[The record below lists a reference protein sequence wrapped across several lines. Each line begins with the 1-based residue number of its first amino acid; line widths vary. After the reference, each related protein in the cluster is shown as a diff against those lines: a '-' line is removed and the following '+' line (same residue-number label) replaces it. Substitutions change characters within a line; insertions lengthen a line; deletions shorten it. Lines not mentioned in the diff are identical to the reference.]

1 MTTNKSSHG
10 AILNT
15 NLESNALQQVVEEEI
30 NTQQPIR
37 LGAAVLVVGFGAFLL
52 WAGFAPLDQGV
63 PASGTVAI
71 ETRKKTIQ
79 HSSGGVVKDVLVKEG
94 QWVKEGEVLL
104 EVSDTQARANNE
116 TIKQAYL
123 SQRTVEA
130 RLEAERNNAS
140 NVAFGPE
147 ILESKAD
154 LFVQQVMLTQQT
166 LFAARRASYNSEVS
180 ALEQSI
186 QALKDQLWGVDQSLA
201 NRLVQIQLQEKHL
214 KSIKTLAEEG
224 YAPKNQVLQMEQMQT
239 ELKTALSDLKSN
251 QSRLSRS
258 IEESQF
264 RLVQR
269 KQDVLK
275 DVLAQLAEVK
285 KEIQAGKERLTATS
299 EELARTQIKSPVE
312 GQVVGMGISATGGVV
327 MAGQKLMDIVPKSE
341 ALLVD
346 AKVQP
351 HIIDKVHTGMEV
363 SVRFNTFAN
372 TPQLVVPGKLVA
384 LSSDVITDPS
394 AGMAGVSSYYL
405 GRVEITTDGLKI
417 LGNRVLQPGMPT
429 EVLFKV
435 GERTLLQ
442 YIMYPLTKRIAA
454 SLKEE

>member
-1 MTTNKSSHG
+1 MTTQHT
-10 AILNT
+10 NT
-15 NLESNALQQVVEEEI
+15 VQTALPDMVEDEV

-63 PASGTVAI
+63 PATGTVAI

-79 HSSGGVVKDVLVKEG
+79 HPTGGVVKDVLVKEG
-94 QWVKEGEVLL
+94 QWVKEGDVLM

-116 TIKQAYL
+116 TIRQAYL
-123 SQRTVEA
+123 SQRATEA
-130 RLEAERNNAS
+130 RLEAERTNATS
-140 NVAFGPE
+140 IRFGQD
-147 ILESKAD
+147 ITASKAD
-154 LFVQQVMLTQQT
+154 PFVQQLTLTQQS
-166 LFAARRASYNSEVS
+166 LFIAKRASYQAEIS

-186 QALKDQLWGVDQSLA
+186 QSLRDQLWGVDQSLA

-224 YAPKNQVLQMEQMQT
+224 YAPKNQVLQMEQTQT

-258 IEESQF
+258 IEEIQF
-264 RLVQR
+264 RMEQR
-269 KQDVLK
+269 KQDYLK
-275 DVLAQLAEVK
+275 DVMTQLAEVK
-285 KEIQAGKERLTATS
+285 KEIQAGKERLTATN
-299 EELARTQIKSPVE
+299 EELARTQIKSPVD
-312 GQVVGMGISATGGVV
+312 GQVVGMSISATGGVV
-327 MAGQKLMDIVPKSE
+327 MAGQKLMDVVPKSE
-341 ALLVD
+341 ALLID
-346 AKVQP
+346 AKVLP
-351 HIIDKVHTGMEV
+351 HIIDKVQTGMEV
-363 SVRFNTFAN
+363 TVRFNTFAN

-384 LSSDVITDPS
+384 LSSDVITDPN

-405 GRVEITTDGLKI
+405 GRVEITAEGLKI
-417 LGNRVLQPGMPT
+417 LGSRVLQPGMPT

>member
-1 MTTNKSSHG
+1 MMTT
-10 AILNT
+10 
-15 NLESNALQQVVEEEI
+15 QQKPPVQTSLPELVEDEV

-37 LGAAVLVVGFGAFLL
+37 LGAAVLVVGLGAFLL

-79 HSSGGVVKDVLVKEG
+79 HSTGGVVKDVLVKEG
-94 QWVKEGEVLL
+94 QWVKEGDVLI

-116 TIKQAYL
+116 TIRQAYL
-123 SQRTVEA
+123 SQRAVEA
-130 RLEAERNNAS
+130 RLEAELKNAGS
-140 NVAFGPE
+140 IHFGSD
-147 ILESKAD
+147 ITANKAD
-154 LFVQQVMLTQQT
+154 PFVQQLTMTQQN
-166 LFAARRASYNSEVS
+166 LFAARRASFEAEVS

-186 QALKDQLWGVDQSLA
+186 QALKDQLWGVDQSLV

-214 KSIKTLAEEG
+214 KSIKSLADEG
-224 YAPKNQVLQMEQMQT
+224 YAPKNQVLQMEQTQT

-264 RLVQR
+264 RMAQR
-269 KQDVLK
+269 KQDYQK
-275 DVLAQLAEVK
+275 DVMGLLAEVK
-285 KEIQAGKERLTATS
+285 KEVQAGKERLTTTN
-299 EELARTQIKSPVE
+299 EELVRTQIKSPVD
-312 GQVVGMGISATGGVV
+312 GQVVGMSISATGGVV
-327 MAGQKLMDIVPKSE
+327 MAGQKLMDVVPKSE
-341 ALLVD
+341 ALLID
-346 AKVQP
+346 AKVLP
-351 HIIDKVHTGMEV
+351 HIIDKVHTGMNV

-384 LSSDVITDPS
+384 LTSDVITDPS
-394 AGMAGVSSYYL
+394 AGMGGISSYYL
-405 GRVEITTDGLKI
+405 GRVEITPEGLKV
-417 LGNRVLQPGMPT
+417 LGSRVLQPGMPT

>member
-1 MTTNKSSHG
+1 MTT
-10 AILNT
+10 
-15 NLESNALQQVVEEEI
+15 QQKPPVQTSLPDLVEDEV

-37 LGAAVLVVGFGAFLL
+37 LGAAVLVVGLGAFLL

-79 HSSGGVVKDVLVKEG
+79 HSTGGVVKDVLVKEG
-94 QWVKEGEVLL
+94 QWVKEGDVLI

-116 TIKQAYL
+116 TIRQAYL
-123 SQRTVEA
+123 SQRAVEA
-130 RLEAERNNAS
+130 RLEAELKNAGS
-140 NVAFGPE
+140 IHFGSD
-147 ILESKAD
+147 ITANKAD
-154 LFVQQVMLTQQT
+154 PFVQQLTMTQQN
-166 LFAARRASYNSEVS
+166 LFAARRASFEAEVS

-186 QALKDQLWGVDQSLA
+186 QALKDQLWGVDQSLV

-224 YAPKNQVLQMEQMQT
+224 YAPKNQVLQMEQTQT

-264 RLVQR
+264 RMAQR
-269 KQDVLK
+269 KQDYQK
-275 DVLAQLAEVK
+275 DVMGLLAEVK
-285 KEIQAGKERLTATS
+285 KEVQAGKERLTTTN
-299 EELARTQIKSPVE
+299 EELVRTQIKSPVD
-312 GQVVGMGISATGGVV
+312 GQVVGMSISATGGVV
-327 MAGQKLMDIVPKSE
+327 MAGQKLMDVVPKSE

-351 HIIDKVHTGMEV
+351 HIIDKVQTGMDV

-384 LSSDVITDPS
+384 LTSDVITDPS
-394 AGMAGVSSYYL
+394 AGMGGISSYYL
-405 GRVEITTDGLKI
+405 GRVEITPEGLKV
-417 LGNRVLQPGMPT
+417 LGSRVLQPGMPT

>member
-1 MTTNKSSHG
+1 MTT
-10 AILNT
+10 
-15 NLESNALQQVVEEEI
+15 QQKPPVQASLPDLVEDEV

-37 LGAAVLVVGFGAFLL
+37 LGAAVLVVGLGAFLL
-52 WAGFAPLDQGV
+52 WAGFAPLAQGV

-79 HSSGGVVKDVLVKEG
+79 HSTGGVVKDVLVKEG
-94 QWVKEGEVLL
+94 QWVKEGDVLI

-116 TIKQAYL
+116 TIRQAYL
-123 SQRTVEA
+123 SQRAVEA
-130 RLEAERNNAS
+130 RLEAELKNAGS
-140 NVAFGPE
+140 ILFGTD
-147 ILESKAD
+147 ITANKAD
-154 LFVQQVMLTQQT
+154 PFVQQLILTQQN
-166 LFAARRASYNSEVS
+166 LFIARRASFEAEVS

-224 YAPKNQVLQMEQMQT
+224 YAPKNQVLQMEQTQT

-264 RLVQR
+264 RMAQR
-269 KQDVLK
+269 KQDYQK
-275 DVLAQLAEVK
+275 DVMGILAEVK
-285 KEIQAGKERLTATS
+285 KEVQAGKERLTTTN
-299 EELARTQIKSPVE
+299 EELVRTQIKSPVD
-312 GQVVGMGISATGGVV
+312 GQVVGMSISATGGVV
-327 MAGQKLMDIVPKSE
+327 MAGQKLMDVVPKSE

-351 HIIDKVHTGMEV
+351 HIIDKVQTGMDV

-384 LSSDVITDPS
+384 LTSDVITDPS
-394 AGMAGVSSYYL
+394 AGMGGISSYYL
-405 GRVEITTDGLKI
+405 GRVEITPEGLKV
-417 LGNRVLQPGMPT
+417 LGSRVLQPGMPT

>member
-1 MTTNKSSHG
+1 MTT
-10 AILNT
+10 
-15 NLESNALQQVVEEEI
+15 QQKPPVQISLPELVEDEV

-37 LGAAVLVVGFGAFLL
+37 LGAAVLVVGLGAFLL

-79 HSSGGVVKDVLVKEG
+79 HSTGGVVKDVLVKEG
-94 QWVKEGEVLL
+94 QWVKEGDVLI

-116 TIKQAYL
+116 TIRQAYL
-123 SQRTVEA
+123 SQRAVEA
-130 RLEAERNNAS
+130 RLEAELKNAGS
-140 NVAFGPE
+140 IHFGSD
-147 ILESKAD
+147 ITANKAD
-154 LFVQQVMLTQQT
+154 PFVQQLTMTQQN
-166 LFAARRASYNSEVS
+166 LFVARRASFEAEVS

-186 QALKDQLWGVDQSLA
+186 QALKDQLWGVDQSLV

-214 KSIKTLAEEG
+214 KSIKSLADEG
-224 YAPKNQVLQMEQMQT
+224 YAPKNQVLQMEQTQT

-264 RLVQR
+264 RMAQR
-269 KQDVLK
+269 KQDYQK
-275 DVLAQLAEVK
+275 DVMGLLAEVK
-285 KEIQAGKERLTATS
+285 KEVQAGKERLTTTN
-299 EELARTQIKSPVE
+299 EELVRTQIKSPVD
-312 GQVVGMGISATGGVV
+312 GQVVGMSISATGGVV
-327 MAGQKLMDIVPKSE
+327 MAGQKLMDVVPKSE
-341 ALLVD
+341 ALLID
-346 AKVQP
+346 AKVLP
-351 HIIDKVHTGMEV
+351 HIIDKVHTGMNV

-372 TPQLVVPGKLVA
+372 TPQLMVPGKLVA
-384 LSSDVITDPS
+384 LTSDVITDPS
-394 AGMAGVSSYYL
+394 AGMGGISSYYL
-405 GRVEITTDGLKI
+405 GRVEITPEGLKV
-417 LGNRVLQPGMPT
+417 LGSRVLQPGMPT

>member
-1 MTTNKSSHG
+1 MTTNNASHG
-10 AILNT
+10 ANLKT
-15 NLESNALQQVVEEEI
+15 NQESSALQQVVEEEI

-79 HSSGGVVKDVLVKEG
+79 HLSGGVVKDVLVKEG

-123 SQRTVEA
+123 SQRAVEA

-140 NVAFGPE
+140 NIAFGPE

-224 YAPKNQVLQMEQMQT
+224 YAPKNQVLQMEQTQT

-264 RLVQR
+264 RLEQR

-285 KEIQAGKERLTATS
+285 KEIQAGKERLSATN
-299 EELARTQIKSPVE
+299 EELVRTQIKSPVE
-312 GQVVGMGISATGGVV
+312 GQVVGMSISATGGVV

-346 AKVQP
+346 AKVLP

-384 LSSDVITDPS
+384 LSSDVISDPS
-394 AGMAGVSSYYL
+394 AGMNGVSSYYL
-405 GRVEITTDGLKI
+405 GRVEITPEGLKI

>member
-1 MTTNKSSHG
+1 MTNQLTNP
-10 AILNT
+10 AQT
-15 NLESNALQQVVEEEI
+15 ALPAMVEDEV
-30 NTQQPIR
+30 NTQKPIR

-79 HSSGGVVKDVLVKEG
+79 HSTGGVVKDVLVKEG
-94 QWVKEGEVLL
+94 QWVKEGEVLM

-116 TIKQAYL
+116 TIRQAYL
-123 SQRTVEA
+123 SQRAVEA
-130 RLEAERNNAS
+130 RLEAELQNAS
-140 NVAFGPE
+140 GIHFG
-147 ILESKAD
+147 SDMTGNKAD
-154 LFVQQVMLTQQT
+154 PFVQQLVLTQQN
-166 LFAARRASYNSEVS
+166 LFAARRASFVAEVS

-186 QALKDQLWGVDQSLA
+186 QALKDQLWGVDQSLT

-224 YAPKNQVLQMEQMQT
+224 YAPKNQVLQMEQTQT

-251 QSRLSRS
+251 QARLSRS

-264 RLVQR
+264 RMAQR
-269 KQDVLK
+269 KQDYLK
-275 DVLAQLAEVK
+275 DAMGQLAEVK
-285 KEIQAGKERLTATS
+285 KEVQAGKERLTATN

-312 GQVVGMGISATGGVV
+312 GQVVGMSISATGGVV
-327 MAGQKLMDIVPKSE
+327 MAGQKLMDVVPKSE
-341 ALLVD
+341 ALLID
-346 AKVQP
+346 AKVLP
-351 HIIDKVHTGMEV
+351 HIIDKVHTGMDV

-372 TPQLVVPGKLVA
+372 TPQLVVPGKLMA
-384 LSSDVITDPS
+384 LSSDVISDPN

-405 GRVEITTDGLKI
+405 GRVEITPEGLKI
-417 LGNRVLQPGMPT
+417 LGSRLLQPGMPT

-435 GERTLLQ
+435 GERTLLN

>member
-1 MTTNKSSHG
+1 MTT
-10 AILNT
+10 
-15 NLESNALQQVVEEEI
+15 QQKPPVQISLPELVEDEV

-37 LGAAVLVVGFGAFLL
+37 LGAAVLVVGLGAFLL

-79 HSSGGVVKDVLVKEG
+79 HSTGGVVKDVLVKEG
-94 QWVKEGEVLL
+94 QWVKEGDVLI

-116 TIKQAYL
+116 TIRQAYL
-123 SQRTVEA
+123 SQRAVEA
-130 RLEAERNNAS
+130 RLEAELKNAGS
-140 NVAFGPE
+140 IHFGSD
-147 ILESKAD
+147 ITANKAD
-154 LFVQQVMLTQQT
+154 PFVQQLTMTQQN
-166 LFAARRASYNSEVS
+166 LFAARRASFEAEVS

-186 QALKDQLWGVDQSLA
+186 QALKDQLWGVDQSLV

-214 KSIKTLAEEG
+214 KSIKSLAEEG
-224 YAPKNQVLQMEQMQT
+224 YAPKNQVLQMEQTQT

-264 RLVQR
+264 RMAQR
-269 KQDVLK
+269 KQDYQK
-275 DVLAQLAEVK
+275 DVMGLLAEVK
-285 KEIQAGKERLTATS
+285 KEVQAGKERLTTTN
-299 EELARTQIKSPVE
+299 EELVRTQIKSPVD
-312 GQVVGMGISATGGVV
+312 GQVVGMSISATGGVV
-327 MAGQKLMDIVPKSE
+327 MAGQKLMDVVPKSE
-341 ALLVD
+341 ALLID
-346 AKVQP
+346 AKVLP
-351 HIIDKVHTGMEV
+351 HIIDKVHTGMNV

-384 LSSDVITDPS
+384 LTSDVITDPS
-394 AGMAGVSSYYL
+394 AGMGGISSYYL
-405 GRVEITTDGLKI
+405 GRVEITPEGLKV

>member
-1 MTTNKSSHG
+1 MTT
-10 AILNT
+10 
-15 NLESNALQQVVEEEI
+15 QQKPPVQTSLPDLVEDEV

-37 LGAAVLVVGFGAFLL
+37 LGAAVLVVGLGAFLL

-79 HSSGGVVKDVLVKEG
+79 HSTGGVVKDVLVKEG
-94 QWVKEGEVLL
+94 QWVKEGDVLI

-116 TIKQAYL
+116 TIRQAYL
-123 SQRTVEA
+123 SQRAVEA
-130 RLEAERNNAS
+130 RLEAELKNAGS
-140 NVAFGPE
+140 IHFGSD
-147 ILESKAD
+147 ITANKAD
-154 LFVQQVMLTQQT
+154 PFVQQLTMTQQN
-166 LFAARRASYNSEVS
+166 LFAARRASFEAEVS

-186 QALKDQLWGVDQSLA
+186 QALKDQLWGVDQSLV

-214 KSIKTLAEEG
+214 KSIKSLADEG
-224 YAPKNQVLQMEQMQT
+224 YAPKNQVLQMEQTQT

-264 RLVQR
+264 RMAQR
-269 KQDVLK
+269 KQDYQK
-275 DVLAQLAEVK
+275 DVMGLLAEVK
-285 KEIQAGKERLTATS
+285 KEVQAGKERLTTTN
-299 EELARTQIKSPVE
+299 EELVRTQIKSPVD
-312 GQVVGMGISATGGVV
+312 GQVVGMSISATGGVV
-327 MAGQKLMDIVPKSE
+327 MAGQKLMDVVPKSE
-341 ALLVD
+341 ALLID
-346 AKVQP
+346 AKVLP
-351 HIIDKVHTGMEV
+351 HIIDKVHTGMNV

-384 LSSDVITDPS
+384 LTSDVITDPS
-394 AGMAGVSSYYL
+394 AGMGGISSYYL
-405 GRVEITTDGLKI
+405 GRVEITPEGLKV

>member
-1 MTTNKSSHG
+1 MTT
-10 AILNT
+10 
-15 NLESNALQQVVEEEI
+15 QQNSPVQNSLPDLVEDEV

-37 LGAAVLVVGFGAFLL
+37 LGAAVLVVGLGAFLL

-79 HSSGGVVKDVLVKEG
+79 HSTGGVVKDVLVKEG
-94 QWVKEGEVLL
+94 QWVKEGDVLI

-116 TIKQAYL
+116 TIRQAYL
-123 SQRTVEA
+123 SQRAVEA
-130 RLEAERNNAS
+130 RLEAELKNAGS
-140 NVAFGPE
+140 IHFGTD
-147 ILESKAD
+147 ITANKAD
-154 LFVQQVMLTQQT
+154 PFVQQLTMTQQN
-166 LFAARRASYNSEVS
+166 LFAARRASFEAEVS

-186 QALKDQLWGVDQSLA
+186 QALKDQLWGVDQSLT

-224 YAPKNQVLQMEQMQT
+224 YAPKNQVLQMEQTQT

-264 RLVQR
+264 RMAQR
-269 KQDVLK
+269 KQDYQK
-275 DVLAQLAEVK
+275 DVMGILAEVK
-285 KEIQAGKERLTATS
+285 KEVQAGKERLTTTN
-299 EELARTQIKSPVE
+299 EELVRTQIKSPVD
-312 GQVVGMGISATGGVV
+312 GQVVGMSISATGGVV
-327 MAGQKLMDIVPKSE
+327 MAGQKLMDVVPKSE
-341 ALLVD
+341 ALLID
-346 AKVQP
+346 AKVLP
-351 HIIDKVHTGMEV
+351 HIIDKVHTGMNV

-372 TPQLVVPGKLVA
+372 TPQLVVTGKLVA
-384 LSSDVITDPS
+384 LTSDVITDPS
-394 AGMAGVSSYYL
+394 AGMGGISSYYL
-405 GRVEITTDGLKI
+405 GRVEITPEGLKV
-417 LGNRVLQPGMPT
+417 LGSRMLQPGMPT

>member
-1 MTTNKSSHG
+1 MTT
-10 AILNT
+10 
-15 NLESNALQQVVEEEI
+15 QQKPPVQTSLPDLVEDEV

-37 LGAAVLVVGFGAFLL
+37 LGAAVLVVGLGAFLL
-52 WAGFAPLDQGV
+52 WAGFAPLAQGV

-79 HSSGGVVKDVLVKEG
+79 HSTGGVVKDVLVKEG
-94 QWVKEGEVLL
+94 QWVKEGDVLI

-116 TIKQAYL
+116 TIRQAYL
-123 SQRTVEA
+123 SQRAVEA
-130 RLEAERNNAS
+130 RLEAELKNAGS
-140 NVAFGPE
+140 ILFGTD
-147 ILESKAD
+147 ITANKAD
-154 LFVQQVMLTQQT
+154 PFVQQLMLTQQN
-166 LFAARRASYNSEVS
+166 LFTARRASFEAEVS

-224 YAPKNQVLQMEQMQT
+224 YAPKNQVLQMEQTQT

-264 RLVQR
+264 RMAQR
-269 KQDVLK
+269 KQDYQK
-275 DVLAQLAEVK
+275 DVMGILAEVK
-285 KEIQAGKERLTATS
+285 KEVQAGKERLTTTN
-299 EELARTQIKSPVE
+299 EELVRTQIKSPVD
-312 GQVVGMGISATGGVV
+312 GQVVGMSISATGGVV
-327 MAGQKLMDIVPKSE
+327 MAGQKLMDVVPKSE

-346 AKVQP
+346 AKVLP
-351 HIIDKVHTGMEV
+351 HIIDKVQTGMDV

-384 LSSDVITDPS
+384 LTSDVITDPS
-394 AGMAGVSSYYL
+394 AGMGGISSYYL
-405 GRVEITTDGLKI
+405 GRVEITPEGLKV
-417 LGNRVLQPGMPT
+417 LGSRVLQPGMPT

>member
-1 MTTNKSSHG
+1 MKNSKLSPVQS
-10 AILNT
+10 AEMLEDDVNT
-15 NLESNALQQVVEEEI
+15 D
-30 NTQQPIR
+30 QPIR
-37 LGAAVLVVGFGAFLL
+37 LGAAVLVVGFGAFLF
-52 WAGFAPLDQGV
+52 WAALAPLDQGV

-79 HSSGGVVKDVLVKEG
+79 HPTGGVVKDVLVKEG
-94 QWVKEGEVLL
+94 QWVKEGDVLM

-116 TIKQAYL
+116 TIRQAYL
-123 SQRTVEA
+123 SQRATEA
-130 RLEAERNNAS
+130 RLEAERANAVS
-140 NVAFGPE
+140 IRFGQE
-147 ILESKAD
+147 ITASKAD
-154 LFVQQVMLTQQT
+154 PFVQQLTLTQQS
-166 LFAARRASYNSEVS
+166 LFTAKRASYQAEIA
-180 ALEQSI
+180 ALEQNVQS
-186 QALKDQLWGVDQSLA
+186 LRDQLWGVDQSIA

-224 YAPKNQVLQMEQMQT
+224 YAPKNQVLQMEQTQT
-239 ELKTALSDLKSN
+239 ELKTALSDLKAN
-251 QSRLSRS
+251 QARLSRS

-264 RLVQR
+264 RMEQR
-269 KQDVLK
+269 KQDYLK
-275 DVLAQLAEVK
+275 DVMSQLAEVK
-285 KEIQAGKERLTATS
+285 KEIQAGKERLTATN
-299 EELARTQIKSPVE
+299 EELARTQIKSPVD
-312 GQVVGMGISATGGVV
+312 GQVVGLSISATGGVV
-327 MAGQKLMDIVPKSE
+327 MAGQKLMDVVPKSE
-341 ALLVD
+341 ALLID
-346 AKVQP
+346 AKVLP
-351 HIIDKVHTGMEV
+351 HIIDKVQTGMEV

-384 LSSDVITDPS
+384 LSSDVISDPN

-405 GRVEITTDGLKI
+405 GRVEITSEGLKI

>member
-1 MTTNKSSHG
+1 M
-10 AILNT
+10 T
-15 NLESNALQQVVEEEI
+15 NLLTNPAQTVLPAMVEDEV
-30 NTQQPIR
+30 NTQKPIR

-79 HSSGGVVKDVLVKEG
+79 HSTGGVVKDVLVKEG
-94 QWVKEGEVLL
+94 QWVKEGEVLM

-116 TIKQAYL
+116 TIRQAYL
-123 SQRTVEA
+123 SQRAVEA
-130 RLEAERNNAS
+130 RLEAELQNS
-140 NVAFGPE
+140 SSIHFGSDMTGNKSDP
-147 ILESKAD
+147 
-154 LFVQQVMLTQQT
+154 FVQQLMLTQQN
-166 LFAARRASYNSEVS
+166 LFAARRASFVAEVS

-186 QALKDQLWGVDQSLA
+186 QALKDQLWGVDQSLT

-224 YAPKNQVLQMEQMQT
+224 YAPKNQVLQMEQTQT

-251 QSRLSRS
+251 QARLSRS

-264 RLVQR
+264 RMAQR
-269 KQDVLK
+269 KQDYLK
-275 DVLAQLAEVK
+275 DAMGQLAEVK
-285 KEIQAGKERLTATS
+285 KEVQAGKERLTATN

-312 GQVVGMGISATGGVV
+312 GQVVGMSISATGGVV
-327 MAGQKLMDIVPKSE
+327 MAGQKLMDVVPKSE
-341 ALLVD
+341 ALLID
-346 AKVQP
+346 AKVLP
-351 HIIDKVHTGMEV
+351 HIIDKVHTGMDV

-372 TPQLVVPGKLVA
+372 TPQLVVPGKLMA
-384 LSSDVITDPS
+384 LSSDVISDPN

-405 GRVEITTDGLKI
+405 GRVEITPEGLKI
-417 LGNRVLQPGMPT
+417 LGSRVLQPGMPT

-435 GERTLLQ
+435 GERTLLN

>member
-1 MTTNKSSHG
+1 MTT
-10 AILNT
+10 
-15 NLESNALQQVVEEEI
+15 QQKPPVQISLPELVEDEV

-37 LGAAVLVVGFGAFLL
+37 LGAAVLVVGLGAFLL

-79 HSSGGVVKDVLVKEG
+79 HSTGGVVKDVLVKEG
-94 QWVKEGEVLL
+94 QWVKEGDVLI

-116 TIKQAYL
+116 TIRQAYL
-123 SQRTVEA
+123 SQRAVEA
-130 RLEAERNNAS
+130 RLEAELKNAGS
-140 NVAFGPE
+140 IHFGSD
-147 ILESKAD
+147 ITANKAD
-154 LFVQQVMLTQQT
+154 PFVQQLTMTQQN
-166 LFAARRASYNSEVS
+166 LFVARRASFEAEVS

-186 QALKDQLWGVDQSLA
+186 QALKDQLWGVDQSLV

-214 KSIKTLAEEG
+214 KSIKSLAEEG
-224 YAPKNQVLQMEQMQT
+224 YAPKNQVLQMEQTQT

-264 RLVQR
+264 RMAQR
-269 KQDVLK
+269 KQDYQK
-275 DVLAQLAEVK
+275 DVMGLLAEVK
-285 KEIQAGKERLTATS
+285 KEVQAGKERLTTTN
-299 EELARTQIKSPVE
+299 EELVRTQIKSPVD
-312 GQVVGMGISATGGVV
+312 GQVVGMSISATGGVV
-327 MAGQKLMDIVPKSE
+327 MAGQKLMDVVPKSE
-341 ALLVD
+341 ALLID
-346 AKVQP
+346 AKVLP
-351 HIIDKVHTGMEV
+351 HIIDKVHTGMNV

-384 LSSDVITDPS
+384 LTSDVITDPS
-394 AGMAGVSSYYL
+394 AGMGGISSYYL
-405 GRVEITTDGLKI
+405 GRVEITPEGLKV
-417 LGNRVLQPGMPT
+417 LGSRVLQPGMPT

>member
-1 MTTNKSSHG
+1 MTT
-10 AILNT
+10 
-15 NLESNALQQVVEEEI
+15 QQKPPVQTSLPDLVKDEV

-37 LGAAVLVVGFGAFLL
+37 LGAAVLVVGLGAFLL
-52 WAGFAPLDQGV
+52 WAGFAPLAQGV

-79 HSSGGVVKDVLVKEG
+79 HSTGGVVKDVLVKEG
-94 QWVKEGEVLL
+94 QWVKEGDVLI

-116 TIKQAYL
+116 TIRQAYL
-123 SQRTVEA
+123 SQRAVEA
-130 RLEAERNNAS
+130 RLEAELKNAGS
-140 NVAFGPE
+140 ILFGTD
-147 ILESKAD
+147 ITANKAD
-154 LFVQQVMLTQQT
+154 PFVQQLMLTQQN
-166 LFAARRASYNSEVS
+166 LFTARRASFEAEVS

-186 QALKDQLWGVDQSLA
+186 QALKDQLWGVDQSLT

-224 YAPKNQVLQMEQMQT
+224 YAPKNQVLQMEQTQT

-264 RLVQR
+264 RMAQR
-269 KQDVLK
+269 KQDYQK
-275 DVLAQLAEVK
+275 DVMGILAEVK
-285 KEIQAGKERLTATS
+285 KEVQAGKERLTTTN
-299 EELARTQIKSPVE
+299 EELVRTQIKSPVD
-312 GQVVGMGISATGGVV
+312 GQVVGMSISATGGVV
-327 MAGQKLMDIVPKSE
+327 MAGQKLMDVVPKSE

-351 HIIDKVHTGMEV
+351 HIIDKVQTGMDV

-384 LSSDVITDPS
+384 LTSDVITDPS
-394 AGMAGVSSYYL
+394 AGMGGISSYYL
-405 GRVEITTDGLKI
+405 GRVEITPEGLKV
-417 LGNRVLQPGMPT
+417 LGSRVLQPGMPT

>member
-1 MTTNKSSHG
+1 MTT
-10 AILNT
+10 
-15 NLESNALQQVVEEEI
+15 QQKPPVQISLPELVEDEV

-37 LGAAVLVVGFGAFLL
+37 LGAAVLVVGLGAFLL

-79 HSSGGVVKDVLVKEG
+79 HSTGGVVKDVLVKEG
-94 QWVKEGEVLL
+94 QWVKEGDVLI

-116 TIKQAYL
+116 TIRQAYL
-123 SQRTVEA
+123 SQRAVEA
-130 RLEAERNNAS
+130 RLEAELQNAGS
-140 NVAFGPE
+140 IHFGSD
-147 ILESKAD
+147 ITANKAD
-154 LFVQQVMLTQQT
+154 PFVQQLTMTQQN
-166 LFAARRASYNSEVS
+166 LFAARRASFEAEVS

-186 QALKDQLWGVDQSLA
+186 QALKDQLWGVDQSLV

-214 KSIKTLAEEG
+214 KSIKSLADEG
-224 YAPKNQVLQMEQMQT
+224 YAPKNQVLQMEQTQT

-264 RLVQR
+264 RMAQR
-269 KQDVLK
+269 KQDYQK
-275 DVLAQLAEVK
+275 DVMGLLAEVR
-285 KEIQAGKERLTATS
+285 KEVQAGKERLTTTN
-299 EELARTQIKSPVE
+299 EELVRTQIKSPVD
-312 GQVVGMGISATGGVV
+312 GQVVGMSISATGGVV
-327 MAGQKLMDIVPKSE
+327 MAGQKLMDVVPKSE
-341 ALLVD
+341 ALLID
-346 AKVQP
+346 AKVLP
-351 HIIDKVHTGMEV
+351 HIIDKVHTGMNV

-384 LSSDVITDPS
+384 LTSDVITDPS
-394 AGMAGVSSYYL
+394 AGMGGISSYYL
-405 GRVEITTDGLKI
+405 GRVEITPEGLKV

>member
-1 MTTNKSSHG
+1 M
-10 AILNT
+10 T
-15 NLESNALQQVVEEEI
+15 NLLTNPAQTVLPAMVEDEV
-30 NTQQPIR
+30 NTQKPIR

-79 HSSGGVVKDVLVKEG
+79 HSTGGVVKDVLVKEG
-94 QWVKEGEVLL
+94 QWVKEGEVLM

-116 TIKQAYL
+116 TIRQAYL
-123 SQRTVEA
+123 SQRAVEA
-130 RLEAERNNAS
+130 RLEAELQNAS
-140 NVAFGPE
+140 SIHFG
-147 ILESKAD
+147 SDMTGNKAD
-154 LFVQQVMLTQQT
+154 PFVQQLMLTQQN
-166 LFAARRASYNSEVS
+166 LFAARRASFVAEVS

-186 QALKDQLWGVDQSLA
+186 QALKDQLWGVDQSLT

-224 YAPKNQVLQMEQMQT
+224 YAPKNQVLQMEQTQT

-251 QSRLSRS
+251 QARLSRS

-264 RLVQR
+264 RMTQR
-269 KQDVLK
+269 KQDYLK
-275 DVLAQLAEVK
+275 DAMGQLAEVK
-285 KEIQAGKERLTATS
+285 KEVQAGKERLTATN

-312 GQVVGMGISATGGVV
+312 GQVVGMSISATGGVV
-327 MAGQKLMDIVPKSE
+327 MAGQKLMDVVPKSE
-341 ALLVD
+341 ALLID
-346 AKVQP
+346 AKVLP
-351 HIIDKVHTGMEV
+351 HIIDKVHTGMDV

-372 TPQLVVPGKLVA
+372 TPQLVVPGKLMA
-384 LSSDVITDPS
+384 LSSDVISDPN

-405 GRVEITTDGLKI
+405 GRVEITPEGLKI
-417 LGNRVLQPGMPT
+417 LGSRVLQPGMPT

-435 GERTLLQ
+435 GERTLLN

>member
-1 MTTNKSSHG
+1 MTNPLTNP
-10 AILNT
+10 AQT
-15 NLESNALQQVVEEEI
+15 ALPAMVEDEV
-30 NTQQPIR
+30 NTQKPIR

-79 HSSGGVVKDVLVKEG
+79 HSTGGVVKDVLVKEG
-94 QWVKEGEVLL
+94 QWVKEGEVVM

-116 TIKQAYL
+116 TIRQAYL
-123 SQRTVEA
+123 SQRAVEA
-130 RLEAERNNAS
+130 RLEAELQNS
-140 NVAFGPE
+140 SSIHFG
-147 ILESKAD
+147 SDMTGNKAD
-154 LFVQQVMLTQQT
+154 PFVQQLMLTQQN
-166 LFAARRASYNSEVS
+166 LFAARRASFVAEVS

-186 QALKDQLWGVDQSLA
+186 QALKDQLWGVDQSLT

-224 YAPKNQVLQMEQMQT
+224 YAPKNQVLQMEQTQT

-251 QSRLSRS
+251 QARLSRS

-264 RLVQR
+264 RMAQR
-269 KQDVLK
+269 KQDYLK
-275 DVLAQLAEVK
+275 DAMGQLAEVK
-285 KEIQAGKERLTATS
+285 KEVQAGKERLTATN

-312 GQVVGMGISATGGVV
+312 GQVVGMSISATGGVV
-327 MAGQKLMDIVPKSE
+327 MAGQKLMDVVPKSE
-341 ALLVD
+341 ALLID
-346 AKVQP
+346 AKVLP
-351 HIIDKVHTGMEV
+351 HIIDKVHTGMDV

-372 TPQLVVPGKLVA
+372 TPQLVVPGKLMA
-384 LSSDVITDPS
+384 LSSDVISDPN

-405 GRVEITTDGLKI
+405 GRVEITPEGLKI
-417 LGNRVLQPGMPT
+417 LGSRVLQPGMPT

-435 GERTLLQ
+435 GERTLLN

>member
-1 MTTNKSSHG
+1 MTT
-10 AILNT
+10 
-15 NLESNALQQVVEEEI
+15 QQKPPVQISLPELVEDEV

-37 LGAAVLVVGFGAFLL
+37 LGAAVLVVGLGAFLL

-79 HSSGGVVKDVLVKEG
+79 HSTGGVVKDVLVKEG
-94 QWVKEGEVLL
+94 QWVKEGDVLI

-116 TIKQAYL
+116 TIRQAYL
-123 SQRTVEA
+123 SQRAVEA
-130 RLEAERNNAS
+130 RLEAELKNAGS
-140 NVAFGPE
+140 IHFGSD
-147 ILESKAD
+147 ITANKAD
-154 LFVQQVMLTQQT
+154 PFVQQLTMTQQN
-166 LFAARRASYNSEVS
+166 LFDARRASFEAEVS

-186 QALKDQLWGVDQSLA
+186 QALKDQLWGVDQSLV

-214 KSIKTLAEEG
+214 KSIKSLADEG
-224 YAPKNQVLQMEQMQT
+224 YAPKNQVLQMEQTQT

-264 RLVQR
+264 RMAQR
-269 KQDVLK
+269 KQDYQK
-275 DVLAQLAEVK
+275 DVMGLLAEVK
-285 KEIQAGKERLTATS
+285 KEVQAGKERLTTTN
-299 EELARTQIKSPVE
+299 EELVRTQIKSPVD
-312 GQVVGMGISATGGVV
+312 GQVVGMSISATGGVV
-327 MAGQKLMDIVPKSE
+327 MAGQKLMDVVPKSE
-341 ALLVD
+341 ALLID
-346 AKVQP
+346 AKVLP
-351 HIIDKVHTGMEV
+351 HIIDKVHTGMNV

-384 LSSDVITDPS
+384 LTSDVITDPS
-394 AGMAGVSSYYL
+394 AGMGGISSYYL
-405 GRVEITTDGLKI
+405 GRVEITPEGLKV
-417 LGNRVLQPGMPT
+417 LGSRVLQPGMPT

>member
-1 MTTNKSSHG
+1 MMTTQEKPPVQTS
-10 AILNT
+10 LPD
-15 NLESNALQQVVEEEI
+15 LVEDEV

-37 LGAAVLVVGFGAFLL
+37 LGAAVLVVGLGAFLL

-79 HSSGGVVKDVLVKEG
+79 HSTGGVVKDVLVKEG
-94 QWVKEGEVLL
+94 QWVKEGDVLI

-116 TIKQAYL
+116 TIRQAYL
-123 SQRTVEA
+123 SQRAVEA
-130 RLEAERNNAS
+130 RLEAELKNAGS
-140 NVAFGPE
+140 ILFGTD
-147 ILESKAD
+147 ITANKAD
-154 LFVQQVMLTQQT
+154 PFVQQLMLTQQN
-166 LFAARRASYNSEVS
+166 LFTARRASFEAEVS
-180 ALEQSI
+180 ALQQSI

-224 YAPKNQVLQMEQMQT
+224 YAPKNQVLQMEQTQT

-251 QSRLSRS
+251 QARLSRS

-264 RLVQR
+264 RMAQR
-269 KQDVLK
+269 KQDYQK
-275 DVLAQLAEVK
+275 DVMGILAEVK
-285 KEIQAGKERLTATS
+285 KEVQAGKERLTTTS
-299 EELARTQIKSPVE
+299 EELVRTQIKSPVD
-312 GQVVGMGISATGGVV
+312 GQVVGMSISATGGVV
-327 MAGQKLMDIVPKSE
+327 MAGQKLMDVVPKSE

-351 HIIDKVHTGMEV
+351 HIIDKVQTGMDV

-384 LSSDVITDPS
+384 LTSDVITDPS
-394 AGMAGVSSYYL
+394 AGMGGISSYYL
-405 GRVEITTDGLKI
+405 GRVEITPEGLKV
-417 LGNRVLQPGMPT
+417 LGSRVLQPGMPT

>member
-1 MTTNKSSHG
+1 MMT
-10 AILNT
+10 I
-15 NLESNALQQVVEEEI
+15 QQKPPVQTSLPDLVEDEV

-37 LGAAVLVVGFGAFLL
+37 LGAAVLVVGLGAFLL

-79 HSSGGVVKDVLVKEG
+79 HSTGGVVKDVLVKEG
-94 QWVKEGEVLL
+94 QWVKEGDVLI

-116 TIKQAYL
+116 TIRQAYL
-123 SQRTVEA
+123 SQRAVEA
-130 RLEAERNNAS
+130 RLEAELKNAAS
-140 NVAFGPE
+140 IHFGSD
-147 ILESKAD
+147 ITANKAD
-154 LFVQQVMLTQQT
+154 PFVQQLTMTQQN
-166 LFAARRASYNSEVS
+166 LFAARRASFEAEVS

-186 QALKDQLWGVDQSLA
+186 QALKDQLWGVDQSLV

-214 KSIKTLAEEG
+214 KSIKSLADEG
-224 YAPKNQVLQMEQMQT
+224 YAPKNQVLQMEQTQT

-264 RLVQR
+264 RMAQR
-269 KQDVLK
+269 KQDYQK
-275 DVLAQLAEVK
+275 DVMGILAEVK
-285 KEIQAGKERLTATS
+285 KEVQAGKERLTTTN
-299 EELARTQIKSPVE
+299 EELVRTQIKSPVD
-312 GQVVGMGISATGGVV
+312 GQVVGMSISATGGVV
-327 MAGQKLMDIVPKSE
+327 MAGQKLMDVVPKSE
-341 ALLVD
+341 ALLID
-346 AKVQP
+346 AKVLP
-351 HIIDKVHTGMEV
+351 HIIDKVHTGMNV

-384 LSSDVITDPS
+384 LTSDVITDPS
-394 AGMAGVSSYYL
+394 AGMGGISSYYL
-405 GRVEITTDGLKI
+405 GRVEITPEGLKV
-417 LGNRVLQPGMPT
+417 LGSRVLQPGMPT

>member
-1 MTTNKSSHG
+1 MTT
-10 AILNT
+10 
-15 NLESNALQQVVEEEI
+15 QQKPPVQTSLPELVEDEV

-37 LGAAVLVVGFGAFLL
+37 LGAAVLVVGLGAFLL

-79 HSSGGVVKDVLVKEG
+79 HSTGGVVKDVLVKEG
-94 QWVKEGEVLL
+94 QWVKEGDVLI

-116 TIKQAYL
+116 TIRQAYL
-123 SQRTVEA
+123 SQRAVEA
-130 RLEAERNNAS
+130 RLEAELKNAGS
-140 NVAFGPE
+140 IHFGTD
-147 ILESKAD
+147 ITANKAD
-154 LFVQQVMLTQQT
+154 PFVQQLTMTQQN
-166 LFAARRASYNSEVS
+166 LFVARRASFEAEVS

-186 QALKDQLWGVDQSLA
+186 QALKDQLWGVDQSLV

-214 KSIKTLAEEG
+214 KSIKSLADEG
-224 YAPKNQVLQMEQMQT
+224 YAPKNQVLQMEQTQT

-264 RLVQR
+264 RMAQR
-269 KQDVLK
+269 KQDYQK
-275 DVLAQLAEVK
+275 DVMGLLAEVK
-285 KEIQAGKERLTATS
+285 KEVQAGKERLTTTN
-299 EELARTQIKSPVE
+299 EELVRTQIKSPVD
-312 GQVVGMGISATGGVV
+312 GQVVGMSISATGGVV
-327 MAGQKLMDIVPKSE
+327 MAGQKLMDVVPKSE
-341 ALLVD
+341 ALLID
-346 AKVQP
+346 AKVLP
-351 HIIDKVHTGMEV
+351 HIIDKVHTGMNV

-384 LSSDVITDPS
+384 LTSDVITDPS
-394 AGMAGVSSYYL
+394 AGMGGISSYYL
-405 GRVEITTDGLKI
+405 GRVEITPEGLKV
-417 LGNRVLQPGMPT
+417 LGSRVLQPGMPT

>member
-1 MTTNKSSHG
+1 MTT
-10 AILNT
+10 
-15 NLESNALQQVVEEEI
+15 QQKPPVQTSLPDLVEDEV

-37 LGAAVLVVGFGAFLL
+37 LGAAVLVVGLGAFLL

-79 HSSGGVVKDVLVKEG
+79 HSTGGVVKDVLVKEG
-94 QWVKEGEVLL
+94 QWVKEGDVLI

-116 TIKQAYL
+116 TIRQAYL
-123 SQRTVEA
+123 SQRAVEA
-130 RLEAERNNAS
+130 RLEAELKNAAS
-140 NVAFGPE
+140 IHFGSD
-147 ILESKAD
+147 ITANKAD
-154 LFVQQVMLTQQT
+154 PFVQQLTMTQQN
-166 LFAARRASYNSEVS
+166 LFAARRASFEAEVS

-186 QALKDQLWGVDQSLA
+186 HALKDQLWGVDQSLV

-214 KSIKTLAEEG
+214 KSIKSLAEEG
-224 YAPKNQVLQMEQMQT
+224 YAPKNQVLQMEQTQT

-264 RLVQR
+264 RMAQR
-269 KQDVLK
+269 KQDYQK
-275 DVLAQLAEVK
+275 DVMGLLAEVK
-285 KEIQAGKERLTATS
+285 KEVQAGKERLTTTN
-299 EELARTQIKSPVE
+299 EELVRTQIKSPVD
-312 GQVVGMGISATGGVV
+312 GQVVGMSISATGGVV
-327 MAGQKLMDIVPKSE
+327 MAGQKLMDVVPKSE
-341 ALLVD
+341 ALLID
-346 AKVQP
+346 AKVLP
-351 HIIDKVHTGMEV
+351 HIIDKVHTGMNV

-384 LSSDVITDPS
+384 LTSDVITDPS
-394 AGMAGVSSYYL
+394 AGMGGISSYYL
-405 GRVEITTDGLKI
+405 GRVEITPEGLKV
-417 LGNRVLQPGMPT
+417 LGSRMLQPGMPT

>member
-1 MTTNKSSHG
+1 MTNQPTNT
-10 AILNT
+10 AQA
-15 NLESNALQQVVEEEI
+15 ALPVMVDDEV
-30 NTQQPIR
+30 NTQRPIR
-37 LGAAVLVVGFGAFLL
+37 LGATVLVVGFGAFLL

-79 HSSGGVVKDVLVKEG
+79 HSTGGVVKDVLVKEG
-94 QWVKEGEVLL
+94 QWVKEGEVLM

-116 TIKQAYL
+116 TIRQAYL
-123 SQRTVEA
+123 SQRAVEA
-130 RLEAERNNAS
+130 RLEAELQNS
-140 NVAFGPE
+140 SSIHFGSDMTGNKSDP
-147 ILESKAD
+147 
-154 LFVQQVMLTQQT
+154 FVQQLMLTQQN
-166 LFAARRASYNSEVS
+166 LFAARRASFVAEVS

-224 YAPKNQVLQMEQMQT
+224 YAPKNQVLQMEQTQT

-251 QSRLSRS
+251 QARLSRS

-264 RLVQR
+264 RMAQR
-269 KQDVLK
+269 KQDYLK
-275 DVLAQLAEVK
+275 DAMGQLAEVK
-285 KEIQAGKERLTATS
+285 KEVQAGKERLTTTN

-312 GQVVGMGISATGGVV
+312 GQVVGMSISATGGVV
-327 MAGQKLMDIVPKSE
+327 MAGQKLMDVVPKSE
-341 ALLVD
+341 ALLID
-346 AKVQP
+346 AKVLP
-351 HIIDKVHTGMEV
+351 HIIDKVHTGMDV

-372 TPQLVVPGKLVA
+372 TPQLVVPGKLMA
-384 LSSDVITDPS
+384 LSSDVISDPN

-405 GRVEITTDGLKI
+405 GRVEITPEGLKI
-417 LGNRVLQPGMPT
+417 LGSRVLQPGMPT

-435 GERTLLQ
+435 GERTLLN

>member
-1 MTTNKSSHG
+1 MTSPKLNPINT
-10 AILNT
+10 ALPDIL
-15 NLESNALQQVVEEEI
+15 EDDV

-37 LGAAVLVVGFGAFLL
+37 LGAAVLVIGFGAFLL
-52 WAGFAPLDQGV
+52 WATFAPLDQGV

-94 QWVKEGEVLL
+94 QWVKAGDVLI

-116 TIKQAYL
+116 TMRQAYL
-123 SQRTVEA
+123 SQRAVEA
-130 RLEAERNNAS
+130 RLEAERQNAS
-140 NVAFGPE
+140 NIRFDSE
-147 ILESKAD
+147 IAGSKSD
-154 LFVQQVMLTQQT
+154 PFVQQLMATQQS
-166 LFAARRASYNSEVS
+166 LFMAKRASYQADIS
-180 ALEQSI
+180 ALEQSV
-186 QALKDQLWGVDQSLA
+186 QALKEQLWGVEQSLV
-201 NRLVQIQLQEKHL
+201 NRQVQIQLQEKHL

-224 YAPKNQVLQMEQMQT
+224 YAPKNQVLQMEQTQT

-251 QSRLSRS
+251 QARLSSS

-264 RLVQR
+264 RMAQR
-269 KQDVLK
+269 KQDYLK
-275 DVLAQLAEVK
+275 DVMGQLAEVK
-285 KEIQAGKERLTATS
+285 KDIQAGKEKLMATN
-299 EELARTQIKSPVE
+299 EELARTQIKSPVD
-312 GQVVGMGISATGGVV
+312 GQVVGMSISATGGVV
-327 MAGQKLMDIVPKSE
+327 MAGQKLLDVVPKSE
-341 ALLVD
+341 ALLID
-346 AKVQP
+346 AKILP
-351 HIIDKVHTGMEV
+351 HIIDKVQTGMDV

-384 LSSDVITDPS
+384 LSSDVISDPN
-394 AGMAGVSSYYL
+394 AGPTGVGSYYL
-405 GRVEITTDGLKI
+405 GRVEITAQGLKI

>member
-1 MTTNKSSHG
+1 MTT
-10 AILNT
+10 
-15 NLESNALQQVVEEEI
+15 QQKPPVQTSLPELVEDEV

-37 LGAAVLVVGFGAFLL
+37 LGAAVLVVGLGAFLL

-79 HSSGGVVKDVLVKEG
+79 HSTGGVVKDVLVKEG
-94 QWVKEGEVLL
+94 QWVKEGDVLI

-116 TIKQAYL
+116 TIRQAYL
-123 SQRTVEA
+123 SQRAVEA
-130 RLEAERNNAS
+130 RLEAELKNAGS
-140 NVAFGPE
+140 IHFGSD
-147 ILESKAD
+147 ITANKAD
-154 LFVQQVMLTQQT
+154 PFVQQLTMTQQN
-166 LFAARRASYNSEVS
+166 LFAARRASFEAEVS

-186 QALKDQLWGVDQSLA
+186 QALKDQLWGVDQSLV

-214 KSIKTLAEEG
+214 KSIKSLADEG
-224 YAPKNQVLQMEQMQT
+224 YAPKNQVLQMEQTQT

-264 RLVQR
+264 RMAQR
-269 KQDVLK
+269 KQDYQK
-275 DVLAQLAEVK
+275 DVMGLLAEVK
-285 KEIQAGKERLTATS
+285 KEVQAGKERLTTTN
-299 EELARTQIKSPVE
+299 EELVRTQIKSPVD
-312 GQVVGMGISATGGVV
+312 GQVVGMSISATGGVV
-327 MAGQKLMDIVPKSE
+327 MAGQKLMDVVPKSE
-341 ALLVD
+341 ALLID
-346 AKVQP
+346 AKVLP
-351 HIIDKVHTGMEV
+351 HIIDKVHTGMNV

-384 LSSDVITDPS
+384 LTSDVITDPS
-394 AGMAGVSSYYL
+394 AGMGGISSYYL
-405 GRVEITTDGLKI
+405 GRVEITPEGLKV

>member
-1 MTTNKSSHG
+1 MTNPLTNP
-10 AILNT
+10 AQT
-15 NLESNALQQVVEEEI
+15 ALPAMVEDEV
-30 NTQQPIR
+30 NTQKPIR

-79 HSSGGVVKDVLVKEG
+79 HSTGGVVKDVLVKEG
-94 QWVKEGEVLL
+94 QWVKEGEVLM

-116 TIKQAYL
+116 TIRQAYL
-123 SQRTVEA
+123 SQRAVEA
-130 RLEAERNNAS
+130 RLEAELQNAS
-140 NVAFGPE
+140 SIHFG
-147 ILESKAD
+147 SDMTGNKAD
-154 LFVQQVMLTQQT
+154 PFVQQLMLTQQN
-166 LFAARRASYNSEVS
+166 LFAARRASFVAEVS

-186 QALKDQLWGVDQSLA
+186 QALKDQLWGVDQSLT

-224 YAPKNQVLQMEQMQT
+224 YAPKNQVLQMEQTQT

-251 QSRLSRS
+251 QARLSRS

-264 RLVQR
+264 RMAQR
-269 KQDVLK
+269 KQDYLK
-275 DVLAQLAEVK
+275 DAMGQLAEVK
-285 KEIQAGKERLTATS
+285 KEVQAGKERLTATN

-312 GQVVGMGISATGGVV
+312 GQVVGMSISATGGVV
-327 MAGQKLMDIVPKSE
+327 MAGQKLMDVVPKSE
-341 ALLVD
+341 ALLID
-346 AKVQP
+346 AKVLP
-351 HIIDKVHTGMEV
+351 HIIDKVHTGMDV

-372 TPQLVVPGKLVA
+372 TPQLVVPGKLMA
-384 LSSDVITDPS
+384 LSSDVISDPN

-405 GRVEITTDGLKI
+405 GRVEITPEGLKI
-417 LGNRVLQPGMPT
+417 LGSRVLQPGMPT

-435 GERTLLQ
+435 GERTLLN

>member
-1 MTTNKSSHG
+1 MITQPTKPVQNS
-10 AILNT
+10 LPDLVEDEVNT
-15 NLESNALQQVVEEEI
+15 R
-30 NTQQPIR
+30 QPIR
-37 LGAAVLVVGFGAFLL
+37 LGAAVLVVGLGAFLL
-52 WAGFAPLDQGV
+52 WAGFAPLAQGV

-79 HSSGGVVKDVLVKEG
+79 HSTGGVVKDVLVKEG
-94 QWVKEGEVLL
+94 QWVREGDVLI

-116 TIKQAYL
+116 TIRQAYL
-123 SQRTVEA
+123 SQRAVEA
-130 RLEAERNNAS
+130 RLEAELKNAGS
-140 NVAFGPE
+140 ILFGTD
-147 ILESKAD
+147 IKANKAD
-154 LFVQQVMLTQQT
+154 PFVQQLMLTQQN
-166 LFAARRASYNSEVS
+166 LFTARRASFEAEVS

-186 QALKDQLWGVDQSLA
+186 QALIDQLWGVDQSLA

-224 YAPKNQVLQMEQMQT
+224 YAPKNQVLQMEQTQT

-251 QSRLSRS
+251 QARLSRS

-264 RLVQR
+264 RMAQR
-269 KQDVLK
+269 KQDYQK
-275 DVLAQLAEVK
+275 DVMGILAEVK
-285 KEIQAGKERLTATS
+285 KEVQAGKERLTTTN
-299 EELARTQIKSPVE
+299 EELVRTQIKSPVD
-312 GQVVGMGISATGGVV
+312 GQVVGMSISATGGVV
-327 MAGQKLMDIVPKSE
+327 MAGQKLMDVVPKSE

-351 HIIDKVHTGMEV
+351 HIIDKVQTGMDV

-384 LSSDVITDPS
+384 LTSDVITDPS
-394 AGMAGVSSYYL
+394 AGIGGISSYYL
-405 GRVEITTDGLKI
+405 GRVEITPEGLKV
-417 LGNRVLQPGMPT
+417 LGSRVLQPGMPT

>member
-1 MTTNKSSHG
+1 MTNN
-10 AILNT
+10 NT
-15 NLESNALQQVVEEEI
+15 SQTAVNSIEIEEEI
-30 NTQQPIR
+30 NTQKPIR
-37 LGAAVLVVGFGAFLL
+37 LGATVLVVGFGAFLL
-52 WAGFAPLDQGV
+52 WTAFAPLDQGV

-94 QWVKEGEVLL
+94 QWVKEGEVLM

-123 SQRTVEA
+123 SQRAVEA
-130 RLEAERNNAS
+130 RLEAERNNAGS
-140 NVAFGPE
+140 IIFGSE
-147 ILESKAD
+147 ILENKSD

-186 QALKDQLWGVDQSLA
+186 QALKEQLWGVDQSLA
-201 NRLVQIQLQEKHL
+201 NRQVQIQLQEKHL
-214 KSIKTLAEEG
+214 KSIKTLAEDG
-224 YAPKNQVLQMEQMQT
+224 YAPKNQVLQMEQTQT

-251 QSRLSRS
+251 QARLSRS

-264 RLVQR
+264 RLEQR
-269 KQDVLK
+269 KQDVIK
-275 DVLAQLAEVK
+275 DVMSQLAEVK
-285 KEIQAGKERLTATS
+285 KEVQAGKEKLTATK
-299 EELARTQIKSPVE
+299 EELARTQIKSPVD
-312 GQVVGMGISATGGVV
+312 GQVVGMNISATGGVV
-327 MAGQKLMDIVPKSE
+327 MAGQKLMDVVPKSE

-346 AKVQP
+346 AKVLP
-351 HIIDKVHTGMEV
+351 HIIDKVHTGMDV

-384 LSSDVITDPS
+384 LTSDVINDPS
-394 AGMAGVSSYYL
+394 AGMAGISSYYL
-405 GRVEITTDGLKI
+405 GRVEITAEGLQI
-417 LGNRVLQPGMPT
+417 LGSRVLQPGMPT
-429 EVLFKV
+429 EVVFKV

-454 SLKEE
+454 SMKEE

>member
-1 MTTNKSSHG
+1 MMTTQHTNPVQT
-10 AILNT
+10 ALPDMVEDEVNT
-15 NLESNALQQVVEEEI
+15 E
-30 NTQQPIR
+30 QPIR

-63 PASGTVAI
+63 PATGTVAI

-79 HSSGGVVKDVLVKEG
+79 HPTGGVVKDVLVKEG
-94 QWVKEGEVLL
+94 QWVKEGDVLM

-116 TIKQAYL
+116 TIRQAYL
-123 SQRTVEA
+123 SQRATEA
-130 RLEAERNNAS
+130 RLEAERTNAAS
-140 NVAFGPE
+140 IRFGQD
-147 ILESKAD
+147 ITASKAD
-154 LFVQQVMLTQQT
+154 PFVQQLTLTQQS
-166 LFAARRASYNSEVS
+166 LFIAKRASYHAEIS

-186 QALKDQLWGVDQSLA
+186 QSLRDQLWGVDQSLA

-224 YAPKNQVLQMEQMQT
+224 YAPKNQVLQMEQTQT
-239 ELKTALSDLKSN
+239 ELKTALSDLKAN
-251 QSRLSRS
+251 QARLSRS

-264 RLVQR
+264 RMEQR
-269 KQDVLK
+269 KQDYLK
-275 DVLAQLAEVK
+275 DVMSQLAEVK
-285 KEIQAGKERLTATS
+285 KEIQSGKERLTATN
-299 EELARTQIKSPVE
+299 EELARTQIKSPVD
-312 GQVVGMGISATGGVV
+312 GQVVGMSISATGGVV
-327 MAGQKLMDIVPKSE
+327 MAGQKLMDVVPKSE
-341 ALLVD
+341 ALLID
-346 AKVQP
+346 AKVLP
-351 HIIDKVHTGMEV
+351 HIIDKVQTGMEV

-384 LSSDVITDPS
+384 LSSDVITDPN

-405 GRVEITTDGLKI
+405 GRVEITPEGLKI
-417 LGNRVLQPGMPT
+417 LGSRVLQPGMPT

>member
-1 MTTNKSSHG
+1 MTNQPTNT
-10 AILNT
+10 AQA
-15 NLESNALQQVVEEEI
+15 ALPVMVDDEV
-30 NTQQPIR
+30 NTQRPIR
-37 LGAAVLVVGFGAFLL
+37 LGAAVLVVGLGAFLL

-79 HSSGGVVKDVLVKEG
+79 HSTGGVVKDVLVKEG
-94 QWVKEGEVLL
+94 QWVKEGDVLI

-116 TIKQAYL
+116 TIRQAYL
-123 SQRTVEA
+123 SQRAVEA
-130 RLEAERNNAS
+130 RLEAELKNAGS
-140 NVAFGPE
+140 IHFGSD
-147 ILESKAD
+147 ITANKAD
-154 LFVQQVMLTQQT
+154 PFVQQLTMTQQN
-166 LFAARRASYNSEVS
+166 LFAARRASFEAEVS

-186 QALKDQLWGVDQSLA
+186 QALKDQLWGVDQSLV

-224 YAPKNQVLQMEQMQT
+224 YAPKNQVLQMEQTQT

-264 RLVQR
+264 RMAQR
-269 KQDVLK
+269 KQDYQK
-275 DVLAQLAEVK
+275 DVMGLLAEVK
-285 KEIQAGKERLTATS
+285 KEVQAGKERLTTTN
-299 EELARTQIKSPVE
+299 EELVRTQIKSPVD
-312 GQVVGMGISATGGVV
+312 GQVVGMSISATGGVV
-327 MAGQKLMDIVPKSE
+327 MAGQKLMDVVPKSE

-351 HIIDKVHTGMEV
+351 HIIDKVQTGMDV

-384 LSSDVITDPS
+384 LTSDVITDPS
-394 AGMAGVSSYYL
+394 AGMGGISSYYL
-405 GRVEITTDGLKI
+405 GRVEITPEGLKV
-417 LGNRVLQPGMPT
+417 LGSRVLQPGMPT